1 MRFFATPKQL
11 SRNIAEE
18 YHIST
23 QASGATKRMFT
34 THEVHYLPEIQKL
47 AAEAPLHLDRRTRVA
62 LPIRQRADRMTLD
75 QAIISR
81 RSGRRFGDSSL
92 PAAEL
97 ASVLFLGN
105 GVRERSGEGLD
116 ERFYQRNVPNSGN
129 LGSVEIYPIILNV
142 AAIEP
147 GIYHYDSVAHDLAQ
161 LRAGQ
166 FRTWLKEMVLFQL
179 EFASAAVALA
189 LTSAVGRLQSKY
201 GLRGYRLGLI
211 DVGHVAENIYLAATA
226 FNLQACAT
234 AGFVDAELQL
244 ALEIDGLD
252 VSPMLVVLLGQDEGI
267 AGDKAND

>member
-1 MRFFATPKQL
+1 
-11 SRNIAEE
+11 
-18 YHIST
+18 
-23 QASGATKRMFT
+23 
-34 THEVHYLPEIQKL
+34 
-47 AAEAPLHLDRRTRVA
+47 
-62 LPIRQRADRMTLD
+62 MTLD

-116 ERFYQRNVPNSGN
+116 ERIYQRNVPNSGN

-166 FRTWLKEMVLFQL
+166 FRTWLEEMVLFQL
-179 EFASAAVALA
+179 EFANAAVALA

-211 DVGHVAENIYLAATA
+211 DVGHVAENIYLTATA
-226 FNLQACAT
+226 FNLQVCAT

-252 VSPMLVVLLGQDEGI
+252 VSPMLVVLLGQNGDI
-267 AGDKAND
+267 TGDKAND